1 MLSQPRKAS
10 HPNRIKQIKEVEN
23 IMKKII
29 VGFAGLVIILL
40 PSEIAFAFGRG
51 GSFSGSR
58 GNFSSSNRY
67 GGSTSHSYG
76 STSHSNAYGGSSSHT
91 AGQGTTH
98 NSAYGTST
106 SHNEG
111 GGTTHTN
118 AYGGKTSGEYG
129 EGATHTNTYGGT
141 TSGEYGE
148 GATHTNTYGGTTSAA
163 YGQGAT
169 HTNVMVG
176 PLRPRMAKVRTTPAP
191 MVTALR
197 IIRQPRIMATSA
209 CHGQLLRI
217 NMRQLQRVG
226 GCCRCH
232 NRRCYGAAV
241 ASANANAANANAAA
255 RQPTLTTL
263 DTTPA
268 QPRVNLPRP
277 RQPWLRHQAA
287 IPWDRWLRRSRQVAL
302 HPPSKG
308 RPTTCVATPGSVRPT
323 AQTAFTIAWCLVPAA
338 SSLFDRWST
347 LFEQEATEETEGF
360 LLSISVLSV
369 CSS

>member
-1 MLSQPRKAS
+1 
-10 HPNRIKQIKEVEN
+10 
-23 IMKKII
+23 MKKII
-29 VGFAGLVIILL
+29 VGLAGLMVILL

-129 EGATHTNTYGGT
+129 EGATHTNAYGGK

-148 GATHTNTYGGTTSAA
+148 GATHTTPMAAPLQLNTGRARRIRMFTAA
-163 YGQGAT
+163 
-169 HTNVMVG
+169 
-176 PLRPRMAKVRTTPAP
+176 PLLPRMVKARTTPAP

-197 IIRQPRIMATSA
+197 IIRQPLIMAIIRLPRSTTTDQHAPTATVGRLPPLS
-209 CHGQLLRI
+209 QPPLLLVRLS
-217 NMRQLQRVG
+217 LQQMQTLPMLMLRP
-226 GCCRCH
+226 
-232 NRRCYGAAV
+232 
-241 ASANANAANANAAA
+241 

-277 RQPWLRHQAA
+277 RQPWLRQPAT
-287 IPWDRWLRRSRQVAL
+287 IPLGNLLGLFRPVAL

-308 RPTTCVATPGSVRPT
+308 RPTTCVAIPGSARPT
-323 AQTAFTIAWCLVPAA
+323 AQTAFTIAWYLVPAA
-338 SSLFDRWST
+338 SLAAPRSRH
-347 LFEQEATEETEGF
+347 GF
-360 LLSISVLSV
+360 LYNCGGPRVACGSLG
-369 CSS
+369 